1 MVTAIPVSTKLTIIN
16 GKERYTN
23 GNIKATATTNGLL
36 GLAMALNSL
45 QYGAPAD
52 QFIVTAKS
60 ELKTV

>member
-1 MVTAIPVSTKLTIIN
+1 MVTAVPVSTRLSIIN

-23 GNIKATATTNGLL
+23 SNIKATASFGGILN
-36 GLAMALNSL
+36 LAKALNSL

-52 QFIVTAKS
+52 QFVVTAKT